1 MVVLGSVDLLKW
13 GPVTRIH
20 IAGQSISELCAVLID
35 TGAGDNFIDP
45 TVAKRLEL
53 AVVEECVRVE
63 GLGGEFCGDRYTA
76 RVCLPDF
83 GLTYRGDFIGGGFGK
98 EPLVILGRPF
108 LRDHRLFYDGRT
120 GQVTIEQ

>member
-1 MVVLGSVDLLKW
+1 MVVPGSVDLLKW

-20 IAGQSISELCAVLID
+20 IEGRSISELCAVLID
-35 TGAGDNFIDP
+35 TGARDNFIDP
-45 TVAKRLEL
+45 CVAKQLEL
-53 AVVEECVRVE
+53 VVVEECVRVA
-63 GLGGEFCGDRYTA
+63 GLGGELSGDRFTA
-76 RVCLPDF
+76 QVLLPDF

-108 LRDHRLFYDGRT
+108 LKHYRLVYDGRT